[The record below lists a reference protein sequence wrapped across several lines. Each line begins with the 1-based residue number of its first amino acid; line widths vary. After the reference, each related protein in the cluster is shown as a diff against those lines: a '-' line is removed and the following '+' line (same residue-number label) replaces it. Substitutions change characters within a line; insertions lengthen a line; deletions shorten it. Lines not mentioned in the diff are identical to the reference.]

1 MHGATGRVQ
10 EPFPKEKKTLE
21 ATSDCISCEKVDE
34 TTSDMFRVN
43 ELFLEV
49 LKMDEEGKQ
58 SSSGCELSN
67 VEMEIT

>member
-10 EPFPKEKKTLE
+10 EPLPKEEKMLQ
-21 ATSDCISCEKVDE
+21 AISDCISCEKADE